1 MKKKLVRLTGLEIF
15 FVNKGHKHYI
25 EILKLLPKSRDNKS
39 KVIVVA
45 VVLIS
50 KIFKFDE
57 ETLKQ
62 KLETAIEMTLL
73 PYAVLLVM
81 ADSEEKIV
89 KTFENKPM
97 IW

>member
-50 KIFKFDE
+50 KIFKFDK

-62 KLETAIEMTLL
+62 KLETAIEMKLL
-73 PYAVLLVM
+73 PYGVLVM